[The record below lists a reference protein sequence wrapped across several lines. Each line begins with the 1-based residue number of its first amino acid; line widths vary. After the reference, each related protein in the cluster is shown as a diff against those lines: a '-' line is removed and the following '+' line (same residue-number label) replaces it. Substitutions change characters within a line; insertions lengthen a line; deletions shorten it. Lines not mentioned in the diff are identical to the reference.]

1 MSETI
6 QDKEAQ
12 PLKIKKPKKLGEN
25 MPSKEYKVDLTK
37 KEENAVQI
45 GETKEIPVEEPSGNS
60 KELEQEAR
68 VEPNNDAV
76 KEQEEIKSPI
86 TEIEP
91 SNKVEQP
98 VIEKPKAQ
106 TPVVPENIQKLVDF
120 MKETGGT
127 VQDYARLNTDYSQVD
142 DTTLLKEY
150 YKNTKPHLDQKEIKF
165 IMEDNFKIDED
176 MDEERDKMKKKL
188 AYKEEIA
195 KAKKFLEDTK
205 NKYYEEIKLKSS
217 VSEENQEAIEF
228 YNKHNKEQ
236 EVAQQRRK
244 VFENKTQKLFGE
256 DFKGFEFN
264 VGEKSFNY
272 QIQDAK
278 SVSEEQA
285 NLSTFIKKFL
295 NKDGE
300 IADANAYHK
309 AIYAARNADTI
320 AKHFYEQGKADAVK
334 DVVAKS
340 KNITA
345 DPRPQ
350 AGGDVFIG
358 GLRVKAVNGVD
369 SSKLKF
375 KGKKKNN

>member
-12 PLKIKKPKKLGEN
+12 PLTIKKPKKLGEN
-25 MPSKEYKVDLTK
+25 IPGKEYKVDLNK
-37 KEENAVQI
+37 KQEDAIQEQKTNDSDVVVQKDENKESSERVAEEVRP
-45 GETKEIPVEEPSGNS
+45 TEE
-60 KELEQEAR
+60 
-68 VEPNNDAV
+68 VV
-76 KEQEEIKSPI
+76 KSPI
-86 TEIEP
+86 TEIEHV
-91 SNKVEQP
+91 NKVEHP
-98 VIEKPKAQ
+98 VIEEPKAL

-127 VQDYARLNTDYSQVD
+127 VQDYARLSTDYSEVD
-142 DTTLLKEY
+142 DNTLLKEY
-150 YKNTKPHLDQKEIKF
+150 YKNTKPHLNQKEIKF

-176 MDEERDKMKKKL
+176 VDEERDKMKKKL

-195 KAKKFLEDTK
+195 KAKQFLEDTK
-205 NKYYEEIKLKSS
+205 NKYYEEIKLRSN
-217 VSEENQEAIEF
+217 VSKENQEAIEF

-236 EVAQQRRK
+236 EVAQQRRQ
-244 VFENKTQKLFGE
+244 VFENKTNKLFGE

-278 SVSEEQA
+278 SISEEQA

-340 KNITA
+340 KNIST

>member
-1 MSETI
+1 
-6 QDKEAQ
+6 
-12 PLKIKKPKKLGEN
+12 
-25 MPSKEYKVDLTK
+25 
-37 KEENAVQI
+37 
-45 GETKEIPVEEPSGNS
+45 
-60 KELEQEAR
+60 
-68 VEPNNDAV
+68 
-76 KEQEEIKSPI
+76 
-86 TEIEP
+86 
-91 SNKVEQP
+91 
-98 VIEKPKAQ
+98 
-106 TPVVPENIQKLVDF
+106 
-120 MKETGGT
+120 
-127 VQDYARLNTDYSQVD
+127 
-142 DTTLLKEY
+142 
-150 YKNTKPHLDQKEIKF
+150 
-165 IMEDNFKIDED
+165 
-176 MDEERDKMKKKL
+176 MKKKL

-205 NKYYEEIKLKSS
+205 NKYYEEIKLRSN
-217 VSEENQEAIEF
+217 VSEDNQEAIEF

-358 GLRVKAVNGVD
+358 GLKVKAINGVD

>member
-12 PLKIKKPKKLGEN
+12 PLTIKKPKKLGEN
-25 MPSKEYKVDLTK
+25 VPGKEYKVDLNK
-37 KEENAVQI
+37 KQEDAVQEQKTNDSDAI
-45 GETKEIPVEEPSGNS
+45 VKKAENKESSERVVEEVRST
-60 KELEQEAR
+60 
-68 VEPNNDAV
+68 
-76 KEQEEIKSPI
+76 EEVVKSPI
-86 TEIEP
+86 TEIEHTI
-91 SNKVEQP
+91 NDEQP
-98 VIEKPKAQ
+98 VIKEPKAP

-127 VQDYARLNTDYSQVD
+127 VQDYARLSTDYSEVD
-142 DTTLLKEY
+142 DNTLLKEY

-176 MDEERDKMKKKL
+176 VDEERDIMKKKL
-188 AYKEEIA
+188 AYKEEVA
-195 KAKKFLEDTK
+195 KAKQFLEDTK
-205 NKYYEEIKLKSS
+205 NKYYEEIKLRSN
-217 VSEENQEAIEF
+217 VSKENQEAIEF

-236 EVAQQRRK
+236 EVAQQRRQ
-244 VFENKTQKLFGE
+244 VFENKTNKLFGE

-278 SVSEEQA
+278 SISEEQA

-340 KNITA
+340 KNIST

>member
-25 MPSKEYKVDLTK
+25 APGKEYKVDLKNKQEDAIQEQKTNDSDAIVK
-37 KEENAVQI
+37 KDEN
-45 GETKEIPVEEPSGNS
+45 KESSERVVEEVRST
-60 KELEQEAR
+60 
-68 VEPNNDAV
+68 
-76 KEQEEIKSPI
+76 EEVVKSPI
-86 TEIEP
+86 TEIENI
-91 SNKVEQP
+91 NKVEHP
-98 VIEKPKAQ
+98 VIKEPKAL
-106 TPVVPENIQKLVDF
+106 TPVIPENIQKLVDF

-127 VQDYARLNTDYSQVD
+127 VQDYARLSTDYSEVD
-142 DTTLLKEY
+142 DNTLLKEY

-165 IMEDNFKIDED
+165 IMEDSFKIDED
-176 MDEERDKMKKKL
+176 VDEERDKMKKKL

-195 KAKKFLEDTK
+195 KAKQFLEDTK
-205 NKYYEEIKLKSS
+205 NKYYEEIKLRSN
-217 VSEENQEAIEF
+217 VSKENQEAIEF

-236 EVAQQRRK
+236 EVAQQRRQ
-244 VFENKTQKLFGE
+244 VFENKTNKLFGE

-278 SVSEEQA
+278 SISEEQA

-340 KNITA
+340 KNIST

>member
-12 PLKIKKPKKLGEN
+12 PLTIKKPKRLGEN
-25 MPSKEYKVDLTK
+25 APGKEYKVDLNKK
-37 KEENAVQI
+37 KEDAIQ
-45 GETKEIPVEEPSGNS
+45 
-60 KELEQEAR
+60 EQKT
-68 VEPNNDAV
+68 NDSDAV
-76 KEQEEIKSPI
+76 VQKDENKESSERVAEEVRPTEEVVKSPI
-86 TEIEP
+86 TEIEHV
-91 SNKVEQP
+91 NKVEHP
-98 VIEKPKAQ
+98 VIKETKAL

-127 VQDYARLNTDYSQVD
+127 VQDYARLSTDYSEVD
-142 DTTLLKEY
+142 DNTLLKEY
-150 YKNTKPHLDQKEIKF
+150 YKNTKPHLNQKEIKF

-176 MDEERDKMKKKL
+176 VDEERDQMKKKL

-195 KAKKFLEDTK
+195 KAKQFLEDTK
-205 NKYYEEIKLKSS
+205 NKYYEEIKLRSN
-217 VSEENQEAIEF
+217 VSKENQEAIEF

-236 EVAQQRRK
+236 EVAQQRRQ
-244 VFENKTQKLFGE
+244 VFENKTNKLFGE

-278 SVSEEQA
+278 SISEEQA

-340 KNITA
+340 KNIST

>member
-25 MPSKEYKVDLTK
+25 APGKEYKVDLKNKQEDAIQEQKTNDSDAIVK
-37 KEENAVQI
+37 KDEN
-45 GETKEIPVEEPSGNS
+45 KESSERVVEEVRPT
-60 KELEQEAR
+60 
-68 VEPNNDAV
+68 
-76 KEQEEIKSPI
+76 EEVVKSPI
-86 TEIEP
+86 TEIENV
-91 SNKVEQP
+91 NKVEHP
-98 VIEKPKAQ
+98 VIKEPKSL

-127 VQDYARLNTDYSQVD
+127 VQDYARLSTDYSQVD
-142 DTTLLKEY
+142 DNTLLKEY

-165 IMEDNFKIDED
+165 IMEDSFKIDED
-176 MDEERDKMKKKL
+176 VDEERDKMKKKL

-195 KAKKFLEDTK
+195 KAKQFLEDTK
-205 NKYYEEIKLKSS
+205 NKYYEEIKLRSN
-217 VSEENQEAIEF
+217 VSKENQEAIEF

-236 EVAQQRRK
+236 EVAQQRRQ
-244 VFENKTQKLFGE
+244 VFENKTNKLFGE

-278 SVSEEQA
+278 SISEEQA

-340 KNITA
+340 KNISA

-350 AGGDVFIG
+350 AGGDIFIG

>member
-12 PLKIKKPKKLGEN
+12 PLTIKKPKKLGEN
-25 MPSKEYKVDLTK
+25 IPGKEYKVDLNKK
-37 KEENAVQI
+37 KEDAIQEQKTNDSDVVVQKDEN
-45 GETKEIPVEEPSGNS
+45 KESSERVAEEVRPT
-60 KELEQEAR
+60 
-68 VEPNNDAV
+68 
-76 KEQEEIKSPI
+76 EEVVKSPI
-86 TEIEP
+86 TEIEHV
-91 SNKVEQP
+91 NKVEHP
-98 VIEKPKAQ
+98 VIKEPKAL

-127 VQDYARLNTDYSQVD
+127 VQDYARLSTDYSEVD
-142 DTTLLKEY
+142 DNTLLKEY

-176 MDEERDKMKKKL
+176 VDEERDQMKKKL

-195 KAKKFLEDTK
+195 KAKQFLEDTK
-205 NKYYEEIKLKSS
+205 NKYYEEIKLRSN
-217 VSEENQEAIEF
+217 VSKENQEAIEF

-236 EVAQQRRK
+236 EVAQQRRQ
-244 VFENKTQKLFGE
+244 VFENKTNKLFGE

-278 SVSEEQA
+278 SISEEQA

-340 KNITA
+340 KNIST